1 MIRSLVSVILTL
13 ALGAATVFFFYQYN
27 FLVGILLLVWFTSRL
42 FGYSLKKLAKGVG
55 QVTTYSNL
63 EAKCNCALEFK
74 IVLEE
79 VLKHP
84 SVDRLFNLLHKKGI
98 PIASTQKKDWIKAVL
113 DSYRKK
119 YGSENLEEVKFN
131 IKNNLVWKNGT
142 IDFNDS
148 VYHEVFIPYEYKDGK
163 EEENKP
169 FLTPTIEIGIT
180 IRLFVVNGI
189 VKLQIGDF
197 SKEYSSKILSSM
209 VYQTHD
215 TITSFPLIYFSY
227 LHKMPEKYLNLSA
240 YATESWKNMYSDKK
254 RKTKDFT
261 SDWKELNKE
270 VRDYNYVCSVAD
282 EYVSNKKRWD
292 TIIAGFEKKKIALL
306 EKENFRNPFASN
318 DDDAYDD
325 FQWNNLYY
333 FNSYLS
339 VFVVNHNDFREKRE
353 RYVYTD
359 YYKERP

>member
-1 MIRSLVSVILTL
+1 
-13 ALGAATVFFFYQYN
+13 
-27 FLVGILLLVWFTSRL
+27 
-42 FGYSLKKLAKGVG
+42 
-55 QVTTYSNL
+55 
-63 EAKCNCALEFK
+63 
-74 IVLEE
+74 
-79 VLKHP
+79 
-84 SVDRLFNLLHKKGI
+84 
-98 PIASTQKKDWIKAVL
+98 
-113 DSYRKK
+113 
-119 YGSENLEEVKFN
+119 
-131 IKNNLVWKNGT
+131 
-142 IDFNDS
+142 
-148 VYHEVFIPYEYKDGK
+148 
-163 EEENKP
+163 
-169 FLTPTIEIGIT
+169 
-180 IRLFVVNGI
+180 
-189 VKLQIGDF
+189 
-197 SKEYSSKILSSM
+197 
-209 VYQTHD
+209 
-215 TITSFPLIYFSY
+215 
-227 LHKMPEKYLNLSA
+227 MPEKYLNLSA

>member
-1 MIRSLVSVILTL
+1 
-13 ALGAATVFFFYQYN
+13 
-27 FLVGILLLVWFTSRL
+27 
-42 FGYSLKKLAKGVG
+42 
-55 QVTTYSNL
+55 
-63 EAKCNCALEFK
+63 
-74 IVLEE
+74 
-79 VLKHP
+79 
-84 SVDRLFNLLHKKGI
+84 
-98 PIASTQKKDWIKAVL
+98 
-113 DSYRKK
+113 
-119 YGSENLEEVKFN
+119 
-131 IKNNLVWKNGT
+131 
-142 IDFNDS
+142 
-148 VYHEVFIPYEYKDGK
+148 
-163 EEENKP
+163 
-169 FLTPTIEIGIT
+169 
-180 IRLFVVNGI
+180 
-189 VKLQIGDF
+189 
-197 SKEYSSKILSSM
+197 
-209 VYQTHD
+209 
-215 TITSFPLIYFSY
+215 
-227 LHKMPEKYLNLSA
+227 
-240 YATESWKNMYSDKK
+240 MYSDKK